1 MKIKEKLFG
10 TFIALVLLGASFTTQ
25 AATIWLTPTT
35 TTAGAGDAV
44 TLSIWSNFSDQQ
56 TIAGGFDV
64 VYDNAILSFVSFV
77 FDDAFIPAISD
88 PAFSRTCDDQP
99 GVCNGIGIGSFS
111 GIGGAGTSD
120 YLMGQIIFDVIGEG
134 IALLSLRDNVI
145 PAGSFID
152 YNTGAVM
159 VMDYVGASV
168 TTVSAVPLP
177 AAAWL
182 MLSGMGV
189 LVGFCKRKPS
199 NSNVAV

>member
-1 MKIKEKLFG
+1 MKIREKLFG
-10 TFIALVLLGASFTTQ
+10 TFIALMLLGASFTTQ
-25 AATIWLTPTT
+25 AATIWLTPDTQT
-35 TTAGAGDAV
+35 VGAGDVV

-64 VYDNAILSFVSFV
+64 VYDDTILTNALFV
-77 FDDAFIPAISD
+77 FDDAFQPAITD

-111 GIGGAGTSD
+111 GIGGTGTPD
-120 YLMGQIIFDVIGEG
+120 YLMGQITFDVIGEG
-134 IALLSLRDNVI
+134 LASLSMRDNVS

-159 VMDYVGASV
+159 VIDYVGAEV
-168 TTVSAVPLP
+168 AVVSPVPLP

-182 MLSGMGV
+182 MLSGLGA
-189 LVGFCKRKPS
+189 LVGFCKRKP
-199 NSNVAV
+199 NVTV